1 MPALVKSS
9 VGSLAGTSEEL
20 CTRRCC
26 FDSKNLRKVS
36 RMSAPFHSLVVLD
49 GIIQV
54 YRGLAVRAN
63 AASPLVRLALVA
75 APDGRRKRF
84 YRTDKRLL
92 QTAVSASSGLA
103 DSRLARA
110 SSEMFQ
116 RLRIA

>member
-26 FDSKNLRKVS
+26 FDSKNFRKVS

-49 GIIQV
+49 GMIQV
-54 YRGLAVRAN
+54 YRDAPSGRTRLRRI
-63 AASPLVRLALVA
+63 VRLALVA
-75 APDGRRKRF
+75 APNGRRKRF

-92 QTAVSASSGLA
+92 QTTVSASSGLA